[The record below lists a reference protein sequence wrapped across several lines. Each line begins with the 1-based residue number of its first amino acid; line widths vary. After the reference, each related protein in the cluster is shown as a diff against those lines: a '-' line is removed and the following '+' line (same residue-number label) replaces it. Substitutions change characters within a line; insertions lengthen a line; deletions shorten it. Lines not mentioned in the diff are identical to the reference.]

1 MKCENNC
8 RPDNTT
14 NERYLRA
21 LETEKLYSLLPEQYW
36 KIIDDLKDEFREVAK
51 DKCFQKCRQA
61 FYPEL
66 DGQEWESKLEFIK
79 HLNRLRDERVVSVKM
94 PHRFAKVV
102 VEMKHQQSDLLK
114 VSPRFWQWEHAI
126 DDVED
131 LIYRIVV
138 FQFGSFRNE
147 KRGNT

>member
-1 MKCENNC
+1 
-8 RPDNTT
+8 
-14 NERYLRA
+14 
-21 LETEKLYSLLPEQYW
+21 
-36 KIIDDLKDEFREVAK
+36 
-51 DKCFQKCRQA
+51 
-61 FYPEL
+61 L